1 MLDTRKTLIMNR
13 DHCYH
18 MTQVMSRYE
27 CTACGRQTPNVERTC
42 RKCGGEMHNAALP
55 R

>member
-1 MLDTRKTLIMNR
+1 
-13 DHCYH
+13 

-27 CTACGRQTPNVERTC
+27 CTDCGRQTQNVERTC
-42 RKCGGEMHNAALP
+42 HKCGGEMYNIAIP

>member
-1 MLDTRKTLIMNR
+1 
-13 DHCYH
+13 

-27 CTACGRQTPNVERTC
+27 CTACGRQTPHVERTC
-42 RKCGGEMHNAALP
+42 SKCGGDMENAAIP